1 MASLFSDAQIAE
13 LHKGRED
20 ANRAYA
26 DLQERYVMRTYKDA
40 HAQEHALHGFTRR
53 LGTLI
58 RAVNLVFDY
67 LPHEL
72 DEIPERDTVV
82 DATIAIQSFVFNTFG
97 CLDNLAW
104 IFVYEKAVTKADGTA
119 LDPQDVSLG
128 AKAVRA
134 KFSKEFNDYITS
146 RDDWFKGM
154 KDFRDALAHRIPLYI
169 PPFIVTRDVMDE
181 YNRLERESG
190 DALRARKFADY
201 DRLQEEQKKLGRFRP
216 WMTHSQTESADAIAF
231 HYQLLAD
238 FNTVDEFG
246 RKMLE
251 ELAR

>member
-20 ANRAYA
+20 ANRTYA
-26 DLQERYVMRTYKDA
+26 DLQERYVTRTYKDA

-67 LPHEL
+67 LPPEL

-104 IFVYEKAVTKADGTA
+104 IFVHEKAVTKADGTA
-119 LDPQDVSLG
+119 LDPQGVSLG

-134 KFSKEFNDYITS
+134 KFSKDFNDYINS
-146 RDDWFKGM
+146 RADWFKGM
-154 KDFRDALAHRIPLYI
+154 KNFRDSLAHRIPLYI
-169 PPFIVTRDVMDE
+169 PPFIVMPDVVDE

-190 DALRARKFADY
+190 DAMRAHKFGEY
-201 DRLQEEQKKLGRFRP
+201 DRLQAEQKKLGRFRP
-216 WMTHSQTESADAIAF
+216 WMTHSRTENAPSIVI
-231 HYQLLAD
+231 HSQLLAD

-246 RKMLE
+246 REMLK

>member
-1 MASLFSDAQIAE
+1 MASLFSDAEIAD

-20 ANRAYA
+20 ANRTFA
-26 DLQERYVMRTYKDA
+26 DLRERYLTRGYKDA
-40 HAQEHALHGFTRR
+40 HAKEHALHGFSRR

-67 LPHEL
+67 LPPEL
-72 DEIPERDTVV
+72 DAIPEHDTVV
-82 DATIAIQSFVFNTFG
+82 DATIAIQSFVLNVFG

-104 IFVYEKAVTKADGTA
+104 IFVYEKAVTKPDGSPI
-119 LDPQDVSLG
+119 DPQGVNLG
-128 AKAVRA
+128 SKVVRA
-134 KFSKEFNDYITS
+134 KFSTEFNDYIDS
-146 RDDWFKGM
+146 RDNWFKGM
-154 KDFRDALAHRIPLYI
+154 KDFRDALAHRMPLYI
-169 PPFIVTRDVMDE
+169 PPFIVTRDVVDE

-190 DALRARKFADY
+190 EAMRAHKFTEY

-216 WMTHSQTESADAIAF
+216 WMTHSRTESADAIAF